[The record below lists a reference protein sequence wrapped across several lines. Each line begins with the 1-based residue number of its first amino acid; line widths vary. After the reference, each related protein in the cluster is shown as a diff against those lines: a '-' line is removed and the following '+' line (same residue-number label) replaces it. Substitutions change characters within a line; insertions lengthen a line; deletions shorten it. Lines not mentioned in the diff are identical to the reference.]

1 MLCHLFLKL
10 RFGSIRRYLSGSA
23 EPSIPPRWSLRRLHH
38 LQLFQP
44 DLLCRSPAWSPRG
57 SLVEY
62 RAIAH
67 PLPDQCLG
75 RSRRRRAVP
84 SRFPGSVARSAQI
97 NPLPIMLLAIVL
109 VFFGGAVGSMWRYW
123 WSGLIAQR
131 FGETFPF
138 GTLVVNLVGST
149 IVGLCSGLLVH
160 VSNGSIASAL
170 QQLLVVGICGGLT
183 TFSSFSLQ
191 TYNLI
196 AEGRW
201 LSALS
206 NIVFSTGLSFGCV
219 ALGWQ
224 LAQAVNF

>member
-1 MLCHLFLKL
+1 M
-10 RFGSIRRYLSGSA
+10 G
-23 EPSIPPRWSLRRLHH
+23 
-38 LQLFQP
+38 
-44 DLLCRSPAWSPRG
+44 
-57 SLVEY
+57 
-62 RAIAH
+62 
-67 PLPDQCLG
+67 
-75 RSRRRRAVP
+75 
-84 SRFPGSVARSAQI
+84 
-97 NPLPIMLLAIVL
+97 LAILL
-109 VFFGGAVGSMWRYW
+109 VFLGGAVGSMWRYW

-170 QQLLVVGICGGLT
+170 QPLLVVGICGGLT

>member
-1 MLCHLFLKL
+1 M
-10 RFGSIRRYLSGSA
+10 G
-23 EPSIPPRWSLRRLHH
+23 
-38 LQLFQP
+38 
-44 DLLCRSPAWSPRG
+44 
-57 SLVEY
+57 
-62 RAIAH
+62 
-67 PLPDQCLG
+67 
-75 RSRRRRAVP
+75 
-84 SRFPGSVARSAQI
+84 
-97 NPLPIMLLAIVL
+97 LAILL
-109 VFFGGAVGSMWRYW
+109 VFLGGAVGSMWRYW

-149 IVGLCSGLLVH
+149 IVGVCSGLLVH

-206 NIVFSTGLSFGCV
+206 NIVFSTGLSFGCL

-224 LAQAVNF
+224 LVQAVNF